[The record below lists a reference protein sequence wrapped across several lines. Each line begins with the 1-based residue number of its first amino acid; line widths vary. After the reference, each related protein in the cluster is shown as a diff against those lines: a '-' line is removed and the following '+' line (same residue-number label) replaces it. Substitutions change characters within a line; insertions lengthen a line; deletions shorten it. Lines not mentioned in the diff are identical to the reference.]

1 MKFFAFLTLVLC
13 TVLVCA
19 LPFIVAHAPDA
30 AAQQG
35 HVLLTIGFFAP
46 RIGLGAMVVL
56 CDD

>member
-1 MKFFAFLTLVLC
+1 MKLFAFLTLVLC

-19 LPFIVAHAPDA
+19 LPFIVAYAPEQ

-35 HVLLTIGFFAP
+35 HVLITVGFFAP
-46 RIGLGAMVVL
+46 LIGLGSMVVL

>member
-46 RIGLGAMVVL
+46 LIGLGAMVGL